1 MPKSKVYQSPVK
13 RSRRLDIRVLQKA
26 DKYITKRPYPP
37 GVHGNSRRRK
47 LTDYAIQLQE
57 KQRAKFVYGLRE
69 KQFRNTFQKA
79 TKTKGSTGERLLQL
93 LELRLDNVVFR
104 GSMAKT
110 RRQARQMVCHG
121 HILVNGKKVDIPSY
135 SLNKD
140 DIISP
145 AKSDGFVMATQEAS
159 TWVDV
164 DKKKISAKVA
174 KIPTREDIPLELEE
188 QLIVEFY
195 SR

>member
-26 DKYITKRPYPP
+26 DKYIAKRPYAP
-37 GVHGNSRRRK
+37 GVHGNNRRRK
-47 LTDYAIQLQE
+47 LSDYAIQLQE

-79 TKTKGSTGERLLQL
+79 TKATGQTGERLLQL
-93 LELRLDNVVFR
+93 LELRLDNVVYR
-104 GSMAKT
+104 GSIAKT
-110 RRQARQMVCHG
+110 RKQARQMVSHG
-121 HILVNGKKVDIPSY
+121 HIRINGKKVNIPSY
-135 SLNKD
+135 KVEKGD
-140 DIISP
+140 VISP
-145 AKSDGFVMATQEAS
+145 AKVDGFTMSTQEAS
-159 TWVDV
+159 TWLDV
-164 DKKKISAKVA
+164 DKKKITATVT
-174 KIPTREDIPLELEE
+174 KIPTRTDIPLELEE